1 MLIKHIFDV
10 SHVDL
15 KKNIAE
21 LLSNSACKE
30 LLPLTILITLND
42 FFVDT
47 FISLSFFFQRT
58 RLCALKSLT
67 PSRP

>member
-47 FISLSFFFQRT
+47 FISLSFFFKE
-58 RLCALKSLT
+58 LDCAPLKA
-67 PSRP
+67 